1 MDLTTIKD
9 RIEVMPKNYHV
20 EIGRILIKEEGIPY
34 DENKNGI
41 FINLSLLDKDIHDKI
56 IKFIDYVELKEK
68 QLAMDEKEKL
78 ELKDTFF

>member
-56 IKFIDYVELKEK
+56 VKFIDYVELKEK

>member
-1 MDLTTIKD
+1 MELTTIKD
-9 RIEVMPKNYHV
+9 RIETMPKNYHI
-20 EIGRILIKEEGIPY
+20 EIGRILIKEESIPY

-41 FINLSLLDKDIHDKI
+41 FINLSLLDKGIHDKI
-56 IKFIDYVELKEK
+56 VKFIEYVELKEK

>member
-1 MDLTTIKD
+1 MELTTIKD
-9 RIEVMPKNYHV
+9 LIEIMPKNYHI
-20 EIGRILIKEEGIPY
+20 EIGRILIKEDNISY

-41 FINLSLLDKDIHDKI
+41 FINLSLLDKSIHEKI
-56 IKFIDYVELKEK
+56 VKFIEYVELKEK

>member
-20 EIGRILIKEEGIPY
+20 EIGRILIKEENIPY

-41 FINLSLLDKDIHDKI
+41 FINLSLLNKEIHEKI
-56 IKFIDYVELKEK
+56 VKFIEYVELKEK